1 MSLFRKISVLNLRID
16 KVLFK
21 PKWYRKKTITDYRF
35 RKGVAE

>member
-21 PKWYRKKTITDYRF
+21 PKWYCKKTITDYHF
-35 RKGVAE
+35 ERKE